1 MKMAE
6 PKKNSFVPAT
16 PAELEALSVGEL
28 TDLQSAL
35 ETEINRV
42 RLMIRQKKIH
52 TEGAAAMFRKQF

>member
-1 MKMAE
+1 MPETSK
-6 PKKNSFVPAT
+6 PVFQPAT
-16 PAELEALSVGEL
+16 QTELESLSIGEL

-42 RLMIRQKKIH
+42 RLMIRQKKVH

>member
-1 MKMAE
+1 MLE
-6 PKKNSFVPAT
+6 NKKPAFQPAT
-16 PAELEALSVGEL
+16 QTELEALSIGEL

>member
-1 MKMAE
+1 MLE
-6 PKKNSFVPAT
+6 NKKPVFQPAT
-16 PAELEALSVGEL
+16 QIELEALSIGEL